1 MEELMNKNR
10 RDITFIRIQK
20 ESLYEP
26 VSLSINGENF
36 TIEKMNF
43 FLNSNKTKL

>member
-1 MEELMNKNR
+1 MNKNR

-26 VSLSINGENF
+26 VSLSINGETF
-36 TIEKMNF
+36 YYRKDELF
-43 FLNSNKTKL
+43 SKLKQDEIVK